1 MTGDI
6 TTPLSGATMFAG
18 SAVPLART
26 RSESLPT
33 VILKGAE
40 LHAITEIQCVE
51 FVLNEITLHRGG
63 SVVTMNLDHLRRF
76 ARDREYAAR
85 CRNATIVTADGMPL
99 IWASRLQRTPLPERV
114 TGSNLI
120 FSLTAAAA
128 RQNKSVFL
136 IGGTRSAARKTAD
149 ILLSRYPGLRV
160 AGVHSESIDPKNGG
174 ETLKRL
180 TKELAMA
187 APDIVYVALGSPKQ
201 EELIDKLRATL
212 PDAWWL
218 GLGIAFS
225 FVSGEIRR
233 APRWMQQ
240 SGLEWL
246 HRLAQEPMRLT
257 RRYLI
262 VGLPFAARLLFSSA
276 LVRFRKP
283 EIRDPEPANDFSSL

>member
-1 MTGDI
+1 MR
-6 TTPLSGATMFAG
+6 PASGA
-18 SAVPLART
+18 PLART

-33 VILKGAE
+33 VVLKGAE

-51 FVLNEITLHRGG
+51 FVLAEIARHSGG

-76 ARDREYAAR
+76 ARDRDYAAR

-120 FSLTAAAA
+120 FSLTAEAAK
-128 RQNKSVFL
+128 QNKSVFL
-136 IGGTRSAARKTAD
+136 IGGTPGAARKTAD
-149 ILLSRYPGLRV
+149 ILLSLYPGLRV
-160 AGVHSESIDPKNGG
+160 AGVCSEPIDPKNGG
-174 ETLKRL
+174 EALKRL
-180 TKELAMA
+180 AEELTMA

-201 EELIDKLRATL
+201 EELVDKLRDTL
-212 PDAWWL
+212 PHAWWL
-218 GLGIAFS
+218 GVGIAFS

-233 APRWMQQ
+233 APQWMQQ

-246 HRLAQEPMRLT
+246 HRLKQEPIRLA

-276 LVRFRKP
+276 LARFRKP
-283 EIRDPEPANDFSSL
+283 EIRDPEPANDLSGL